1 MIWSHNEFDK
11 KKETETKKKENNIFD
26 TYKFY
31 KLIIIYS
38 YSFITYLYST
48 SLLIDHRN
56 WAYKLIVGNPEKQEP
71 FGI

>member
-1 MIWSHNEFDK
+1 MDLIK
-11 KKETETKKKENNIFD
+11 KKRNWDKEKEENNKFD

-48 SLLIDHRN
+48 SPLIDHRN
-56 WAYKLIVGNPEKQEP
+56 WTYKLIVGNPEKQEP